1 MCVCQWALKKLNRK
15 PKSFEKDRHVWHHKD
30 QKKKCMPNDAI
41 NKAKVRETRK
51 KFAMHVVKSP
61 SCYPAKTKIPILLE
75 DYDSIQSVRNLT
87 FAMSRI

>member
-1 MCVCQWALKKLNRK
+1 
-15 PKSFEKDRHVWHHKD
+15 
-30 QKKKCMPNDAI
+30 MPNDAI

-51 KFAMHVVKSP
+51 KVCDACGKSP